1 MPNRIFI
8 DTLFVIALINRRD
21 QYHQQALDLSEQFE
35 GHPILVTDAVLLEI
49 GNALAR
55 SYKQEAVKMIA
66 QFLAAE
72 EVDVVHLTPDL
83 FAPGFRLY
91 RSHQDKAWGLVD
103 CISFTV
109 MREAGVNQA
118 LIFDQHFVQAGFQAL
133 MLETPR
139 P

>member
-1 MPNRIFI
+1 
-8 DTLFVIALINRRD
+8 
-21 QYHQQALDLSEQFE
+21 
-35 GHPILVTDAVLLEI
+35 VTDAVLLEI

-55 SYKQEAVKMIA
+55 GYKQEAVEIIA

-72 EVDVVHLTPDL
+72 EVDVVHLTADL
-83 FAPGFRLY
+83 FAQGFALY

-103 CISFTV
+103 CISFVV

-118 LIFDQHFVQAGFQAL
+118 LSFDQHFVQAGFHAL